1 MAGLNDDINK
11 ARKNLENLKKEYKD
25 LTNLDSPFS
34 DPGDDIKSINDQISQ
49 MGTLLEGLR
58 PDLDYISKSFN
69 QSLQEISKQNHA
81 LNLQRSA
88 LKGIASQANTIV
100 DVKLGETSIDEKSIK
115 KAQEKYRQY
124 IKNLEISKDI
134 LENEGKN
141 TDAITNQIQEA
152 KLVDNEFKK
161 VLQRN
166 KEINKQLGIAPQL
179 AGGIDKALQ
188 KIGFPSLGITEA
200 LDDTHKLGQAA
211 KENNQEFSATSSFLK
226 KVGSNLKENFSYANI
241 MQLTIGGIVAGLLS
255 ADKATEE
262 LARGLGVSMGAA
274 HTMRRDFAEIA
285 NYSGDINVTVK
296 GLQESQMAM
305 SSAVGTR
312 AQLNKDDL
320 VTMTKM
326 VKTMGLQHSELAEI
340 EKLSLINGKSLDD
353 NTKEILGGAR
363 AYASR
368 NKLVVNEKEI
378 LKEVNSASASLKL
391 SLGGSAEAV
400 AKAAVQAKQFGL
412 NLEQADKMASSLL
425 DFESSIESELSAE
438 LITGKNL
445 NFERARGLA
454 LNGKTTEAAAEIAK
468 QVGSSAEFGKMNVI
482 QQEAIAKAAG
492 LSRDELAKSLID
504 REALAKM
511 SGVEGANALEKYNNL
526 KSQGKSQAEIVKL
539 LGEEAALG
547 LEAQSNQA
555 KMASMMEKLQGIFI
569 QIGDALMPVFDILG
583 SVFEI
588 VGPIAGVIGE
598 IVGFVIDWGK
608 YLLPIIAA
616 FKVYDLV
623 QKGVL
628 ATQNLL
634 FAGDEKRLALL
645 KSQKKITAAEWAIEK
660 GKNLTKTIGIGI
672 EKAGKK
678 LKKSSFLMTIGEA
691 AMTAFKSVASI
702 PFIGPALGIAAAAS
716 AVALG
721 YSYMKDGVIG
731 PGAET
736 VVSGP
741 KGSIQLD
748 KEDSMIVG
756 TDLGGKKKKSKQTGD
771 AGGSVNVDMGPT
783 NALLQ
788 QLINVIQT
796 GGAVTLD
803 GAKVGEALKLGSY
816 EVQ

>member
-262 LARGLGVSMGAA
+262 LARGLGVSMDAA

-539 LGEEAALG
+539 LGEEAAVG

-583 SVFEI
+583 KVFEI

-608 YLLPIIAA
+608 YLLPVIAA
-616 FKVYDLV
+616 YQTFQVTQGVILGIQKAMGKEKSKTAILETKSFAQ
-623 QKGVL
+623 QKGAL
-628 ATQNLL
+628 AIEQTMLAYQKLKLL
-634 FAGDEKRLALL
+634 FTKKEGRETNKNFGKSMGTMLTNVIGGMAKAGPIGVILGLAL
-645 KSQKKITAAEWAIEK
+645 AA
-660 GKNLTKTIGIGI
+660 G
-672 EKAGKK
+672 
-678 LKKSSFLMTIGEA
+678 
-691 AMTAFKSVASI
+691 
-702 PFIGPALGIAAAAS
+702 AAAL
-716 AVALG
+716 V
-721 YSYMKDGVIG
+721 YSQMKDGVIG
-731 PGAET
+731 PGGET